1 MEYRDFYKD
10 IKALH
15 KQIVQA
21 IKDLMTEH
29 GAESVDLLGSD
40 ADHAYVSG
48 YPGDGADVMS
58 MEVSAVYLKDG
69 KLMLD
74 VILDVDTEELAETN
88 ENGDIGDAYP
98 CYSADDFTHIIACA
112 GIELVY
118 ESVYQ
123 VLNQNK

>member
-1 MEYRDFYKD
+1 MTHKDFYKD

-15 KQIVQA
+15 ATIVQE
-21 IKDLMTEH
+21 IKDMMTEH
-29 GAESVDLLGSD
+29 DVDTVDLLCSN
-40 ADHAYVSG
+40 ADHAYVQG

-58 MEVSAVYLKDG
+58 MEVSAVYLENG

-98 CYSADDFTHIIACA
+98 CYRADDYTHIIACA

-123 VLNQNK
+123 VLEQNK